1 MGVSDEY
8 ISDGYKLTIGRR
20 RTRVTTYEN
29 LLLQSTHPIKEG
41 KKKERKP
48 SIPSEYAGWNYFNR
62 MKKRRETIRELSY
75 NSFEFTKSVML
86 SLTFDRTMVHLDEAH
101 DAFKLFIHRVNDHYD
116 NFRYLATFSRQK
128 NGNWHYHVICNF
140 SPAIKNSQVREL
152 WKNGI
157 TYITYLENQTRFD
170 VAVNYLIAN
179 MAESA
184 EDTKGKRG
192 YLASKNLERNI
203 VLTSYKEEDRAQF
216 EEAFERVQENKRVIL
231 YSTKNHLGI
240 QGERV
245 DEETGEI
252 FRVTIPDRE
261 MDEMLANA
269 GYESWDTIYTYLS
282 SSARFD
288 EKFTELSVA
297 TPKQKKFK
305 RSKKQNLEEASAC
318 DHEKKI

>member
-1 MGVSDEY
+1 M
-8 ISDGYKLTIGRR
+8 
-20 RTRVTTYEN
+20 
-29 LLLQSTHPIKEG
+29 
-41 KKKERKP
+41 
-48 SIPSEYAGWNYFNR
+48 
-62 MKKRRETIRELSY
+62 
-75 NSFEFTKSVML
+75 
-86 SLTFDRTMVHLDEAH
+86 
-101 DAFKLFIHRVNDHYD
+101 
-116 NFRYLATFSRQK
+116 
-128 NGNWHYHVICNF
+128 
-140 SPAIKNSQVREL
+140 
-152 WKNGI
+152 
-157 TYITYLENQTRFD
+157 
-170 VAVNYLIAN
+170 
-179 MAESA
+179 
-184 EDTKGKRG
+184 
-192 YLASKNLERNI
+192 
-203 VLTSYKEEDRAQF
+203 
-216 EEAFERVQENKRVIL
+216 
-231 YSTKNHLGI
+231 GI